1 MATILIIGKD
11 PVLSTAVQQ
20 ALAVEP
26 HTFRLAE
33 SLDRLPTLSNGDAP
47 ALVVVDLMSF
57 GPDVSGICRR
67 IRHTSALERVP
78 LLCIGRGETASMVA
92 QILDAGGDDYL
103 RKPFIPREI
112 AARVRALLR
121 RTTRNSVA
129 PGLILDAD
137 HYAVQVNGQH
147 VALTPTEFLLLETLC
162 QSSGD
167 HLSAEE
173 LLERVWHYPP
183 GRGDPALVRNHVRN
197 LRRKLE
203 RDPNRP
209 RIVISSHG
217 RGYTICAELLHR

>member
-1 MATILIIGKD
+1 MATILIISKD
-11 PVLSTAVQQ
+11 PVLSAAIQQ
-20 ALAVEP
+20 ALADEP
-26 HTFRLAE
+26 HSFRLAE
-33 SLDRLPTLSNGDAP
+33 SLDRLPYLANGDIP
-47 ALVVVDLMSF
+47 ALMIVDLLSY
-57 GPDVSGICRR
+57 GPDASTVCAR
-67 IRHTSALERVP
+67 IRNTPALDRAP
-78 LLCIGRGETASMVA
+78 MLCLGRGETAATIA

-121 RTTRNSVA
+121 RSARSVTA

-137 HYAVQVNGQH
+137 HYAVQVNGQY
-147 VALTPTEFLLLETLC
+147 VALTPTEFVLLETLC
-162 QSSGD
+162 QSAGA

-183 GRGDPALVRNHVRN
+183 GHGDPALVRNHVRN

-209 RIVISSHG
+209 RIVTSSHG
-217 RGYTICAELLHR
+217 RGYTVSAELLRR

>member
-11 PVLSTAVQQ
+11 PVLSSAVQQ

-26 HTFRLAE
+26 HTFRFAE
-33 SLDRLPTLSNGDAP
+33 SLDRLSYLANSDVV
-47 ALVVVDLMSF
+47 ALLVVDLMSY
-57 GPDVSGICRR
+57 GPDVASIILR
-67 IRHTSALERVP
+67 IRNIAALERVP
-78 LLCIGRGETASMVA
+78 MLCLGRGETASMVA

-103 RKPFIPREI
+103 RKPFVPREI

-121 RTTRNSVA
+121 RSTRNPTL

-147 VALTPTEFLLLETLC
+147 VALTPTEFVLLETLC
-162 QSSGD
+162 QSAGA

-209 RIVISSHG
+209 RIVTSSHG
-217 RGYTICAELLHR
+217 RGYTISAELLRR

>member
-11 PVLSTAVQQ
+11 PVLSSAVQQ

-26 HTFRLAE
+26 HTFRFSE
-33 SLDRLPTLSNGDAP
+33 SLDRLPYLAAGDVP
-47 ALVVVDLMSF
+47 ALLVVDLMSF
-57 GPDVSGICRR
+57 GPDVASVILR
-67 IRHTSALERVP
+67 IRSASALERVP
-78 LLCIGRGETASMVA
+78 MLCLGRGETASMVA

-103 RKPFIPREI
+103 RKPFVPREI

-121 RTTRNSVA
+121 RSTRNATA

-137 HYAVQVNGQH
+137 HYAVQINGQH
-147 VALTPTEFLLLETLC
+147 VALTPTEFVLLETLC
-162 QSSGD
+162 QSAGD

-209 RIVISSHG
+209 RIVTSSHG
-217 RGYTICAELLHR
+217 RGYTISAELLRR